1 MPPSVAVPRWRR
13 TVAVTAG
20 SALALAGTAALL
32 GAPSGAGSSHRE
44 APLIA
49 GDPAAD
55 NTDTYA
61 FVSPDDPETVTLIA
75 NWLPFQ
81 EPGGG
86 PNFYPWATE
95 DQARYNIK
103 IDNNGDAVPDITYQW
118 RFRTDDTRGDVD
130 YGGADGTFLYNNGP
144 VNSLDDDT
152 LLFDQT
158 YDLVR
163 IDGDGEEQVV
173 VEGGRVAPSFV
184 GDASMPN
191 YASLRDQA
199 IVDTSEGGRAFA
211 GQADDPFF
219 LDLRVFDLLYG
230 GDLSQVGVDTLA
242 GFNVNAVALQVPI
255 SELVAGDDPVIG
267 VWSTTDRPSMR
278 VQDADGSQSYDGEW
292 VQVSRLGN
300 PLVNEVVIPAQ
311 LKDAFN
317 ALPPEGDAG
326 VQAAVDKVLDPEVS
340 KLLEA
345 IYGLPA
351 KETPRTDLQAIFLTG
366 LAGLNQPADV
376 TPSEQLRLNTSIPPT
391 ADPDRLGVL
400 AGDTAGFPNGRR
412 LTDDVVDIA
421 LQAVAGAVSVDDQ
434 GAPTGVEIV
443 EPLAAGDAVDA
454 NDQAFGMTFPYLA
467 LPNSGSTVSHGGA
480 GGEAGPGI
488 DSPMPSGGM
497 DTGRG
502 AVTPTAALPESRG
515 GLALTVAGAG
525 ALLAAAGA
533 AGLVARRRHRGDD
546 GHTARTAA

>member
-1 MPPSVAVPRWRR
+1 MSRSAVPRWRR
-13 TVAVTAG
+13 AAAVSVGA
-20 SALALAGTAALL
+20 ALAVAGTAALL
-32 GAPSGAGSSHRE
+32 GAPAGVGSSHRE

-61 FVSPDDPETVTLIA
+61 FVSPDDPDTVTLIA

-86 PNFYPWATE
+86 PNFYPWATG

-118 RFRTDDTRGDVD
+118 RFETQDTRGDVD

-144 VNSLDDDT
+144 VNSLDDAT
-152 LLFDQT
+152 LLFSQT

-163 IDGDGEEQVV
+163 IDADGEEEVIV
-173 VEGGRVAPSFV
+173 DGAPVAPSHV

-199 IVDTSEGGRAFA
+199 IVETTEGGQSFA

-230 GDLSQVGVDTLA
+230 GDLSQVGVDTLE
-242 GFNVNAVALQVPI
+242 GFNVNSVALQVPI
-255 SELVAGDDPVIG
+255 SELVDGDDPVIG

-278 VQDADGSQSYDGEW
+278 VQDADGSQSFDGDW

-317 ALPPEGDAG
+317 ALAPEADAS
-326 VQAAVDKVLDPEVS
+326 VDAAVAKVLDPELS
-340 KLLEA
+340 ILLEA

-366 LAGLNQPADV
+366 LAGLNQPAEV
-376 TPSEQLRLNTSIPPT
+376 TPSEQLRLNTSIAPT

-400 AGDTAGFPNGRR
+400 AGDNAGFPNGRR

-421 LQAVAGAVSVDDQ
+421 LQAVAGAVSVDEA

-454 NDQAFGMTFPYLA
+454 NDQAFGMAFPYLA
-467 LPNSGSTVSHGGA
+467 LPNSGSTVSHGSAGA
-480 GGEAGPGI
+480 EPGVG
-488 DSPMPSGGM
+488 SPMPSGGM
-497 DTGRG
+497 DTGQ
-502 AVTPTAALPESRG
+502 ATSAQATALPEVPL
-515 GLALTVAGAG
+515 GLAV
-525 ALLAAAGA
+525 ALLGAAALVGTV
-533 AGLVARRRHRGDD
+533 GLVAVQRGQRRS
-546 GHTARTAA
+546 TVRTVP